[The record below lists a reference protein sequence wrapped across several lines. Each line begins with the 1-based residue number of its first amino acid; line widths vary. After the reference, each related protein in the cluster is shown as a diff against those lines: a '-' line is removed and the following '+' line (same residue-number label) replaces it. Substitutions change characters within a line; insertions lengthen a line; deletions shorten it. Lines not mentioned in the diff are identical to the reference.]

1 MVGYLFTLLPE
12 ITAKSDGKVRGK
24 IECFHFSG
32 HSAYSVVHKKMN
44 IHILRKYLL
53 KHVLFVWI
61 SGVGPIGL
69 TADKLTFLENFAIS
83 LI

>member
-1 MVGYLFTLLPE
+1 MVPFFPDTVY
-12 ITAKSDGKVRGK
+12 I
-24 IECFHFSG
+24 
-32 HSAYSVVHKKMN
+32 YSVVHKKMN

-61 SGVGPIGL
+61 SGMGSI
-69 TADKLTFLENFAIS
+69 TAGKLTFLENFAIL